1 MKLRLAEEQLQSEK
15 MAHEN
20 TRRKMEDA
28 QRDSQTLAEAV
39 KSPVGENPLVLNFND
54 MHHNN
59 SFGEETPE
67 AHEKRK
73 CGECPEK
80 DFQIERLKALNANY
94 ERMSKETQNS
104 MATLQEKV
112 FRLNE
117 QLQAQEDQNR
127 LTLNSSRSQAMTTSS
142 VLGGFKKTSALKES
156 AFAQELLQKNLS
168 REEENKRLKLKIS
181 RLNQELYENQRTY
194 SQRVELLYTLI
205 EKYIELK

>member
-1 MKLRLAEEQLQSEK
+1 

-20 TRRKMEDA
+20 TRRKMEEA

-39 KSPVGENPLVLNFND
+39 KSPVGDNPLVLNFND

-59 SFGEETPE
+59 SFGDDAAD

-73 CGECPEK
+73 CHECPEK

-94 ERMSKETQNS
+94 ERMSKESQTS
-104 MATLQEKV
+104 MAGLQERI

-127 LTLNSSRSQAMTTSS
+127 LTLNSSRSQALASS
-142 VLGGFKKTSALKES
+142 TILGGLKKTSVLKES

-181 RLNQELYENQRTY
+181 RLNQELYDNQRTY